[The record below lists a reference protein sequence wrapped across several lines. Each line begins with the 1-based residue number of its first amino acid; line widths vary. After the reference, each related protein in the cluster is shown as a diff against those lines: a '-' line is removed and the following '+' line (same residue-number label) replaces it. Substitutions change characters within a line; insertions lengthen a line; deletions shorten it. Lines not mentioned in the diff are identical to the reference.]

1 MRWHEHSACLLTHVP
16 DAYRQ
21 YKKAMRG
28 VRDLLLMRTS
38 PGADGLLYIAER
50 RRRKGAVEPKMD
62 HLVCFLPGLHIVY
75 HAQTHAEHLGDPVLA
90 FMPRFMCC
98 YSPVCV
104 NQAVVGKHCTRL
116 KHAAYCI
123 SLIQK
128 TVLDAIVSMSMI
140 TTSTCK
146 AK

>member
-1 MRWHEHSACLLTHVP
+1 MRWHEHLACLLTHVP

-62 HLVCFLPGLHIVY
+62 HLVCFLPGLHTVY
-75 HAQTHAEHLGDPVLA
+75 HAQTHAEHLGDQVLA
-90 FMPRFMCC
+90 FMPKFMCC
-98 YSPVCV
+98 YSPGKVYTTPFAEHALCV
-104 NQAVVGKHCTRL
+104 PPKQLLTSIA
-116 KHAAYCI
+116 HA
-123 SLIQK
+123 
-128 TVLDAIVSMSMI
+128 
-140 TTSTCK
+140 
-146 AK
+146 